1 MFSETLEDAIGWY
14 GLNIS
19 KLNNPSR
26 PSNFIFFFLLL
37 DHLNRMKVI
46 SFPCPDEGNAYEIC
60 KIRNLL
66 GKKTFRQ
73 WNYSISC
80 ARAGP
85 KLTESV
91 GALNTLTNI
100 FF

>member
-1 MFSETLEDAIGWY
+1 MFSETFEDAIGWY

-60 KIRNLL
+60 N
-66 GKKTFRQ
+66 T
-73 WNYSISC
+73 
-80 ARAGP
+80 
-85 KLTESV
+85 KLTGEKDFPSME
-91 GALNTLTNI
+91 LFNQLR
-100 FF
+100 